1 MQEIV
6 IILSSLAGVA
16 TAVAVRNIPRNK
28 PRLLSLGADSHI
40 KSQINSLKIEKELLA
55 KTISRLYRDDTEYSK
70 IQRDRLL
77 LKYQHQMGVVMVKL
91 EKLEQAKKHP
101 DLGPVGDGLLT
112 LMDQKL
118 SKLDDRLY
126 ELSSKIIVPQTK
138 EHNTKEYDTK
148 SDAKSKKI
156 PADKQKEPT
165 GKQIA
170 NTQFDF
176 EGQKGQNAKKRQPF
190 EITTLT
196 SLPGKMPQ
204 FPSLVKQTPKQP
216 TQQTTQHHTQHHTQH
231 DTQEPKM
238 TTANVIPTQI
248 SQPKTS
254 PMQKPKIDI
263 KKEVEKINRVKALP
277 EPEDE
282 LSIPDDNIDVDD
294 IDKIKGD
301 IRKVMARLDQVE
313 VE

>member
-16 TAVAVRNIPRNK
+16 TAVAVRKIPRNK

-91 EKLEQAKKHP
+91 EKLEQAGRHP

-126 ELSSKIIVPQTK
+126 ELSSKMTVQQTK

-156 PADKQKEPT
+156 PTDKQKEPASEH
-165 GKQIA
+165 IA

-176 EGQKGQNAKKRQPF
+176 EGQKKQNAKTRQSF

-196 SLPGKMPQ
+196 SLPGKTPQ
-204 FPSLVKQTPKQP
+204 FPSLVKQTPKQS
-216 TQQTTQHHTQHHTQH
+216 TQQTIQHHTQH
-231 DTQEPKM
+231 DTQKPKK
-238 TTANVIPTQI
+238 TTANVTPTQI
-248 SQPKTS
+248 AQPKTS

>member
-16 TAVAVRNIPRNK
+16 TAVAVRKIPRNK

-40 KSQINSLKIEKELLA
+40 KSQISSLKIEKDLLA

-91 EKLEQAKKHP
+91 EKLEQAKRHP

-126 ELSSKIIVPQTK
+126 ELSSKMTVQQTK
-138 EHNTKEYDTK
+138 EHTKEYDTK
-148 SDAKSKKI
+148 SDTLKQKRI
-156 PADKQKEPT
+156 PAGKQKESASEHV
-165 GKQIA
+165 A

-176 EGQKGQNAKKRQPF
+176 EGQKGQNAKKRQSF

-196 SLPGKMPQ
+196 SLPGKTPQ

-216 TQQTTQHHTQHHTQH
+216 TQQTIQQSTQHN
-231 DTQEPKM
+231 TQEPKKTIAKVAPM
-238 TTANVIPTQI
+238 KVA
-248 SQPKTS
+248 QPKTS
-254 PMQKPKIDI
+254 PIQKPKIDI
-263 KKEVEKINRVKALP
+263 EKEVEKINRVKALP

-282 LSIPDDNIDVDD
+282 LSIPDDNIDYDD

-301 IRKVMARLDQVE
+301 IRKVMDRLDQVE